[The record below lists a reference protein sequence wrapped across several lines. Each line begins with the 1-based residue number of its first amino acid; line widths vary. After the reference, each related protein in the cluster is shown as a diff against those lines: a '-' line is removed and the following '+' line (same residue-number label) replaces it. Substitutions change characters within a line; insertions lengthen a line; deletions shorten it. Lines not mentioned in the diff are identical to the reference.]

1 MKRPLLLI
9 DVDGV
14 ISLFGFDP
22 AQPPAGNFQIVDG
35 IAHFLSAEAA
45 RHLLVLSECFET
57 AWCTGWEE
65 KANEYLPHALGLPG
79 PWPYLEFGGPA
90 VSGRGH
96 WKLEAVERYTGPS
109 RPVAW
114 VDDGHDEY
122 TQAWAES
129 REAPTLLIRTDPST
143 GLTDGMCGELLEWAQ
158 GLAGAAG
165 AEPAQGL
172 ATTENTGGS
181 REATV
186 DHEFPASADPNT
198 SPEVAPK

>member
-1 MKRPLLLI
+1 MNRPLLLI

-22 AQPPAGNFQIVDG
+22 AQPPDGKFQIVDG
-35 IAHFLSAEAA
+35 VAHFLSADAA
-45 RHLLVLSECFET
+45 RHLLELSQWFDP

-79 PWPYLEFGGPA
+79 PWPYLEFAGPA
-90 VSGRGH
+90 DQTARH
-96 WKLEAVERYTGPS
+96 WKLDAVERYVGLT

-114 VDDGHDEY
+114 VDDGHDEH
-122 TQAWAES
+122 TRAWAQT
-129 REAPTLLIRTDPST
+129 RTAPTLLICPHPST
-143 GLTDGMCGELLEWAQ
+143 GLTQELCGQLVGW
-158 GLAGAAG
+158 
-165 AEPAQGL
+165 AQGL

-186 DHEFPASADPNT
+186 DQDAPASADPNT